1 MIEALKR
8 FRFVVVCGLFIPFS
22 AITSCV
28 WLSSSITLSIIGYAL
43 IPVEYIITGDT
54 KWCENI
60 MDYFWIY
67 LPKLYDERTE
77 LFFKFIHPENNS
89 YEVKSEYK
97 K

>member
-1 MIEALKR
+1 MIKVLKR
-8 FRFVVVCGLFIPFS
+8 LIFVASCGVFIPFS
-22 AITSCV
+22 VVNYSIWLATSIF
-28 WLSSSITLSIIGYAL
+28 SSIIVYPIIP
-43 IPVEYIITGDT
+43 IEYIITGDT
-54 KWCENI
+54 KWCEES
-60 MDYFWIY
+60 MFFFWNY

>member
-8 FRFVVVCGLFIPFS
+8 FRFVVACGLFIPFS
-22 AITSCV
+22 VITCCV

-54 KWCENI
+54 KWYEKS
-60 MDYFWIY
+60 MDYFWLY
-67 LPKLYDERTE
+67 LPKLYDEKTE
-77 LFFKFIHPENNS
+77 LFFLS
-89 YEVKSEYK
+89 K